1 MDAYKQQVIEFYNAR
16 TIYDHEA
23 GTQHPQEAIDLLEY
37 VPIQPGQKI
46 LDIATGTG
54 LVAIPAALKV
64 GSQGY
69 VTGIDM
75 TPGMLHQAR
84 EKIAAAKLQNIEL
97 IEADVEQINFSDNS
111 FDVIFCCSAIVL
123 LTDILGNLQK
133 WYRFLKPGGFVA
145 FTCSPATAYLASVY
159 INVCTKVLGISPP
172 HILAPLGTPEKCHN
186 LLEQAGFKEIEI
198 KIQPRGRYRNFSNPR
213 LSEKTINLIFKGSP
227 QLPKLSQEQLD
238 QLQVEYQA
246 EIEKLTTEQGVWEDS
261 TAFFVRG
268 RK

>member
-1 MDAYKQQVIEFYNAR
+1 MNTYKQHVIEFYNAR
-16 TIYDHEA
+16 TAYDHEA

-37 VPIQPGQKI
+37 IPIQAGQKI

-54 LVAIPAALKV
+54 LAAIPAAVKV

-69 VTGIDM
+69 VIGVDM

-97 IEADVEQINFSDNS
+97 IEADIEQINFNDNS

-123 LTDILGNLQK
+123 FPDILSNLQK

-145 FTCSPATAYLASVY
+145 FTCPPNTAYMASVY
-159 INVCTKVLGISPP
+159 INICTKVLGVSPP
-172 HILAPLGTPEKCHN
+172 HILATLGTPEKCNN
-186 LLEQAGFKEIEI
+186 LLQQAGFQDIEI
-198 KIQPRGRYRNFSNPR
+198 KIEPRGKYRDFSNQK
-213 LSEKTINLIFKGSP
+213 LSEKTINISFKGSP
-227 QLPKLSQEQLD
+227 LLPKLSQEQLD

-246 EIEKLTTEQGVWEDS
+246 EIEKLATDQGVWEDS
-261 TAFFVRG
+261 TTFFVRA
-268 RK
+268 KK